1 MEKKSSRW
9 SLAAIAAAAIALTG
23 VMGSPASASELPG
36 KFVHHVYFWLKQPNS
51 PADRAKLIDGLKT
64 LSSVKTIKAHHIGVP
79 AATDRP
85 VIDKSYSVSWM
96 LVFANKADQD
106 SYQVDPIH
114 LEFVD
119 KLSPLWDRV
128 VVYDAEAID

>member
-1 MEKKSSRW
+1 MT
-9 SLAAIAAAAIALTG
+9 AAAVAMGSVA
-23 VMGSPASASELPG
+23 GSPASAQDLSG
-36 KFVHHVYFWLKQPNS
+36 TFVHHVYFWLKQPNS
-51 PADRAKLIDGLKT
+51 AGDRARLIDGLKT

-96 LVFANKADQD
+96 LVFASKADQD

-114 LEFVD
+114 LAFVEH
-119 KLSPLWDRV
+119 LSPLWERV